1 MICFSVNPYQF
12 SLIDEISTSYNKGLL
27 HVRVFKN
34 LFLFILVFSFS
45 FPTISQAQQQEA
57 TPVFVFDA
65 VKDLIHDEIEAL
77 GTLKSNESVDITA
90 NVTEKVNAIYFED
103 GDLVEKD
110 TVLIEMT
117 SAEEKALLE
126 EARATLSEAKRQY
139 DRVKPLVEKK
149 TASEA
154 LLDQRQREYKT
165 AQARLAAIESQM
177 DDRIVKAPF
186 SGQLGFREIS
196 VGTLVEPGDM
206 VTTIDQIDVLKLD
219 FDVPSIFLG
228 DLKRGDIVVAMTDSY
243 PNKEFQARIDT
254 VGTRI
259 DPETRT
265 LRYRALIQ
273 NPDMVLKPGL
283 LMSMVLKTNERDAVM
298 IPESAIKP
306 IATKTFVYVINGDSV
321 AEREVKTGARQEGYI
336 EIVEGVNVDDQV
348 VIHGVMKIK
357 DGAKVNISGTVDRN
371 TNIQDLLESNASQ
384 EQQPQD

>member
-1 MICFSVNPYQF
+1 M
-12 SLIDEISTSYNKGLL
+12 
-27 HVRVFKN
+27 RVFKN

-77 GTLKSNESVDITA
+77 GTLKANESVDITA